1 MTSVSEQ
8 ELWKYTKQHLE
19 ERKVNFEK
27 RMSNV
32 QNLARK
38 YTIKHSQ
45 SVRKRAMKKPNAVPR
60 RSTLASSA
68 FSEAKRQQELTL
80 KRSADLED
88 GCKKSL
94 FLEQPETESAIA
106 RANRK
111 SEDFLR
117 GIKVPE
123 TARKSGEMS
132 KITEDDESSSESS
145 ACVEL
150 KQETK
155 QEKNSEE
162 VGQHEKGSEKQVDT
176 SESVRG
182 DGEKLLD
189 DKTDTSLQNAAKKK
203 DEERPAKRVSILE
216 LTDSLDV

>member
-94 FLEQPETESAIA
+94 FLEPETESAIA

-117 GIKVPE
+117 GRNVSE

-132 KITEDDESSSESS
+132 KITEDDENSSESS

-150 KQETK
+150 NQETK

-162 VGQHEKGSEKQVDT
+162 VGQHGKGSEKQVDT

-189 DKTDTSLQNAAKKK
+189 DKTDTSPQNAKKK